1 MGSKARVPKANP
13 EADYNQYLQEATN
26 ALMAQGAIMPR
37 LAQMQEM
44 LAPRLAQSQMAGY
57 EAYSRAALGLADR
70 LYEPSMTMQSK
81 IAGGQ
86 IGLMSGLGSQATQ
99 AALAGMDDTTRGI
112 YQTFGQQALTD
123 LQAGTGLSTQE
134 QNLAVQ
140 SARRAAEA
148 RGMNLSR
155 QGTDLE
161 ILNTY
166 QLGQQ
171 RLAQRQTAAAQAF
184 QMGQG
189 VQQLGM
195 TGYLSPALGAAY
207 GYSVP
212 GLMGSAAGGAYAGLG
227 ESFLTPES
235 QYMAN
240 IRANRIQMET
250 SVAAANAQRSGA
262 IWGGVASAVGSIAGG
277 FASKCWV
284 AREVYGKD
292 NPKWL
297 IFRSWLED
305 EAPAWLHDLY
315 VEEGERFAEFISDK
329 PLIKAVVKAAMDI
342 VVEPRTNRIIA

>member
-1 MGSKARVPKANP
+1 MGSKARAPAPNP
-13 EADYNQYLQEATN
+13 EADYNQYLSEATN
-26 ALMAQGAIMPR
+26 ALLAQSSILPR
-37 LAQMQEM
+37 MAQMQET

-57 EAYSRAALGLADR
+57 EAYSNAALGLANR
-70 LYEPSMTMQSK
+70 LYEPAMAMQGK
-81 IAGGQ
+81 IAQGQ
-86 IGLMSGLGSQATQ
+86 LGLMSGLGSQATQ
-99 AALAGMDDTTRGI
+99 AALAGMDETTRGI

-123 LQAGTGLSTQE
+123 LQAGTGLSAQE
-134 QNLAVQ
+134 QTYARQ
-140 SARRAAEA
+140 SARAAAEA
-148 RGMNLSR
+148 RGVNLSR

-171 RLAQRQTAAAQAF
+171 RLAQRQAAAAQAF

-189 VQQLGM
+189 VQTLGM
-195 TGYLSPALGAAY
+195 QGFLSPSLGMAQ

-212 GLMGSAAGGAYAGLG
+212 GLMTSAGAGFTGLS

-235 QYMAN
+235 QYLAN

-262 IWGGVASAVGSIAGG
+262 IWGGVAAGIGSAIGG

-284 AREVYGKD
+284 AREVYGRD

-297 IFRSWLED
+297 IFRCWLEE

-329 PLIKAVVKAAMDI
+329 PVFKALIKAAMDV
-342 VVEPRTNRIIA
+342 VVEPRTNRILA